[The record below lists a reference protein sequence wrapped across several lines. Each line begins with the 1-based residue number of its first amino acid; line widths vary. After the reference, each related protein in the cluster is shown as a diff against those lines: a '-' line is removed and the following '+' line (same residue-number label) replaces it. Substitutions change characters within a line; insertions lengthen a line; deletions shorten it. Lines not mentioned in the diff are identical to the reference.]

1 VQLRRDLKPQLDA
14 ANIKLLLVSIGKPS
28 TGKEFAQGTS
38 FPEENLYADVDNVCY
53 DALNFYSGFMRTFF
67 DKSTATSMQDRW
79 SKDGADD
86 LKSVMKSYKPLMN
99 LKENSQSL
107 IQGGLVCFDGTQS
120 VFFHKDQGTGA
131 HADFEKAL
139 QSLQAQ
145 ASA

>member
-1 VQLRRDLKPQLDA
+1 LKPQLDA

-38 FPEENLYADVDNVCY
+38 FPEENLYADSDNVCY

-67 DKSTATSMQDRW
+67 DKSTARSMQDRW
-79 SKDGADD
+79 SRDGADD
-86 LKSVMKSYKPLMN
+86 LRSVMKSYKPLMN

-120 VFFHKDQGTGA
+120 VFFHKDEGTGA
-131 HADFEKAL
+131 HADFDKAL
-139 QSLQAQ
+139 QSLQVQ
-145 ASA
+145 A